1 MKNAKNWRTEDPY
14 HAREQR
20 KYGANPLPSREYI
33 LSWLEAQGKPLT
45 FTQITKAFAMDS
57 EEADRLQYRLKAMLS
72 AGQLMCN
79 RQDRYGVTRKM
90 DLIAGFVIA
99 HQEGYGFLSPE
110 SGEPDGFIP
119 PKYMTELMHGD
130 KILARVKHED
140 DSGRKDYAPVEI
152 LERAQKRI
160 VGKLA
165 VQHGVWT
172 LVPENRRLTQHMLI
186 PAGELGGGKAGQ
198 VVIGEIT
205 AYPSRYR
212 QPIGK
217 IIAVLGEAMS
227 AGMETDIAIENH
239 NIPAEFPADV
249 LAESERLPD
258 ELQAEDYDNR
268 LDLRHLPFVTID
280 GITARDFDDA
290 VYAEK
295 RGSNYRLYVAIA
307 DVAHY
312 VRPDSPLD
320 VEAYNRGTS
329 VYFPD
334 RVIPMLPEKLSNGL
348 CSLNPEVDRLA
359 MVCEITLAPDGSIK
373 RSAFHDAVIHS
384 HARLTYETV
393 EEILFADNTLL
404 RDSFAKLA
412 RPLDTLKSV
421 YHILHAAR
429 EARSVIDFHA
439 AEPEFIY
446 DSEGKIETIKTRERL
461 ESHRLIEE
469 CMIAANICAAKT
481 IGKYKIPALYR
492 VHDDPSEERLARLID
507 FLGKRGIRWQG
518 GTESAT
524 PQQFSE
530 LLTRCAER
538 PDYAQIETMV
548 LRSMSQAIYVPD
560 NRGHFGL
567 ALEHYAHFTSPIRRY
582 PDLLVHRAI
591 RHHLHGGSR
600 EDYPYSAES
609 MVEKGKHCSMTER
622 RADEATRDAMDFL
635 KCEFMSHRIGEHYH
649 GRIAGITNFGFFVAL
664 DDLGIDGLVHVSTLT
679 NDYYH
684 YHSDTFTLTGE
695 RSGYRFALMD
705 EVEIQVAKVDLE
717 DHKIDFELIAHQ
729 GKALGGGKK
738 RGKTTA
744 PPAQTTT
751 PAAKTTK
758 PAQAA
763 KPAKAAKT
771 AKTAEKAAKPAKAA
785 KAAKTAEKAA
795 KPAKTAKAAKTAEK
809 AAKPAKAGK
818 AVKTAEKAA
827 KPAKAAKAA
836 KTAEKAAKPAK
847 VAKAAKTAEKAAKP
861 AKAAKAAKTAEK
873 AAKPDKAAK
882 AAKTAEKAAK
892 PAKAAKAAKTAEKA
906 AKPAKAAKTE
916 KTAKKT
922 AAKAK
927 RTKKNA

>member
-1 MKNAKNWRTEDPY
+1 
-14 HAREQR
+14 
-20 KYGANPLPSREYI
+20 
-33 LSWLEAQGKPLT
+33 
-45 FTQITKAFAMDS
+45 
-57 EEADRLQYRLKAMLS
+57 ML
-72 AGQLMCN
+72 
-79 RQDRYGVTRKM
+79 
-90 DLIAGFVIA
+90 F
-99 HQEGYGFLSPE
+99 
-110 SGEPDGFIP
+110 
-119 PKYMTELMHGD
+119 
-130 KILARVKHED
+130 
-140 DSGRKDYAPVEI
+140 
-152 LERAQKRI
+152 
-160 VGKLA
+160 
-165 VQHGVWT
+165 
-172 LVPENRRLTQHMLI
+172 
-186 PAGELGGGKAGQ
+186 
-198 VVIGEIT
+198 
-205 AYPSRYR
+205 
-212 QPIGK
+212 
-217 IIAVLGEAMS
+217 
-227 AGMETDIAIENH
+227 
-239 NIPAEFPADV
+239 
-249 LAESERLPD
+249 
-258 ELQAEDYDNR
+258 
-268 LDLRHLPFVTID
+268 
-280 GITARDFDDA
+280 
-290 VYAEK
+290 
-295 RGSNYRLYVAIA
+295 
-307 DVAHY
+307 
-312 VRPDSPLD
+312 
-320 VEAYNRGTS
+320 
-329 VYFPD
+329 
-334 RVIPMLPEKLSNGL
+334 
-348 CSLNPEVDRLA
+348 
-359 MVCEITLAPDGSIK
+359 
-373 RSAFHDAVIHS
+373 RS
-384 HARLTYETV
+384 
-393 EEILFADNTLL
+393 
-404 RDSFAKLA
+404 KLA

-421 YHILHAAR
+421 YQILHAAR

-481 IGKYKIPALYR
+481 IGKHKIPALYR

-717 DHKIDFELIAHQ
+717 DRKIDFELIAHQ

-751 PAAKTTK
+751 PAANLTDRKS
-758 PAQAA
+758 
-763 KPAKAAKT
+763 
-771 AKTAEKAAKPAKAA
+771 
-785 KAAKTAEKAA
+785 
-795 KPAKTAKAAKTAEK
+795 
-809 AAKPAKAGK
+809 
-818 AVKTAEKAA
+818 V
-827 KPAKAAKAA
+827 
-836 KTAEKAAKPAK
+836 
-847 VAKAAKTAEKAAKP
+847 V
-861 AKAAKAAKTAEK
+861 
-873 AAKPDKAAK
+873 
-882 AAKTAEKAAK
+882 
-892 PAKAAKAAKTAEKA
+892 
-906 AKPAKAAKTE
+906 
-916 KTAKKT
+916 
-922 AAKAK
+922 
-927 RTKKNA
+927 

>member
-33 LSWLEAQGKPLT
+33 LSCLEAQGKPLT

-79 RQDRYGVTRKM
+79 RQGRYGVTRKM
-90 DLIAGFVIA
+90 DLVAGFVIA

-119 PKYMTELMHGD
+119 PKYMAELMHGD

-140 DSGRKDYAPVEI
+140 DTGRKDYAPVEI

-239 NIPAEFPADV
+239 NIPAEFPADI

-320 VEAYNRGTS
+320 AEAYNRGTS

-421 YHILHAAR
+421 YQILHAAR

-481 IGKYKIPALYR
+481 IGKHKIPALYR

-524 PQQFSE
+524 PRQFSE

-717 DHKIDFELIAHQ
+717 DRKIDFELIAHQ
-729 GKALGGGKK
+729 GKALGSGKK

-744 PPAQTTT
+744 PPTQTTT
-751 PAAKTTK
+751 PAAKTTE
-758 PAQAA
+758 PAQATKTA
-763 KPAKAAKT
+763 KAAKDTKTAEKATKPAKAEKATKPAKAEKA
-771 AKTAEKAAKPAKAA
+771 AKTAEKAAKPAKTA
-785 KAAKTAEKAA
+785 KAEKTAEKAA

-809 AAKPAKAGK
+809 AAKPDKAAK
-818 AVKTAEKAA
+818 AVKTAEKAV
-827 KPAKAAKAA
+827 KPA
-836 KTAEKAAKPAK
+836 
-847 VAKAAKTAEKAAKP
+847 
-861 AKAAKAAKTAEK
+861 
-873 AAKPDKAAK
+873 KAAK

-906 AKPAKAAKTE
+906 AKATKTAAKAAKTE
-916 KTAKKT
+916 KTAKKP